1 MRKGGNKPFHPNP
14 LYKHTCRLKL
24 NTTFR
29 IRPHNIQIKLRKN
42 FHENMD
48 FLSFTDLS
56 LESKTISKTQEKN
69 TK

>member
-29 IRPHNIQIKLRKN
+29 IRPHNIQIKLRHN
-42 FHENMD
+42 FHKNMD
-48 FLSFTDLS
+48 FLSFTD
-56 LESKTISKTQEKN
+56 
-69 TK
+69 